1 MVLKSGHEEGTA
13 IDRILG
19 PRDPVGVFVP
29 RQAQLGATEAMNALE
44 YAAQPGPRRALH
56 HLRQRL
62 VVSRTQGTVL
72 GDDEGVD
79 HSGGEAGQGMP
90 DARLS
95 QDTRIQGAGGHE
107 GYGGKDTESGEGQQ
121 HPGMANAASEQPIN
135 EVQ

>member
-1 MVLKSGHEEGTA
+1 MVLKPGQEEGTG

-19 PRDPVGVFVP
+19 PRDPVGVFIR
-29 RQAQLGATEAMNALE
+29 RQAQLGTAEAMNALE
-44 YAAQPGPRRALH
+44 YAAQPGPRRGLH

-62 VVSRTQGTVL
+62 VVSWSQGTVL

-95 QDTRIQGAGGHE
+95 
-107 GYGGKDTESGEGQQ
+107 
-121 HPGMANAASEQPIN
+121 
-135 EVQ
+135 